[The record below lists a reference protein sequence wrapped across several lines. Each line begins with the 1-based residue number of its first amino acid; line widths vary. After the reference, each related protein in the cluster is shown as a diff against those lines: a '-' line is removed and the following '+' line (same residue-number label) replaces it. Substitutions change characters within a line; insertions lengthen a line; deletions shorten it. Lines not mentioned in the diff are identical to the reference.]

1 MGRPTITHLVIT
13 QVLGLGAVAWVSST
27 FARDRDPASFAYT
40 RNESRDESKIDF
52 RGRLKCPM
60 PESNTGRACSLEIVS
75 HETGES
81 LRIAG
86 SNAAMKLYQS
96 GQTQVVA
103 TGNVMGDS
111 LRIIEI
117 RPE

>member
-1 MGRPTITHLVIT
+1 VNT
-13 QVLGLGAVAWVSST
+13 T
-27 FARDRDPASFAYT
+27 FARDRDPASFAHN
-40 RNESRDESKIDF
+40 RNESRDQTKVDI

-60 PESNTGRACSLEIVS
+60 PESNTGRACTLEIVS
-75 HETGES
+75 AETGES
-81 LRIAG
+81 LRVAG
-86 SNAAMKLYQS
+86 SNTAMRLFQS

-103 TGNVMGDS
+103 TGNIMGDS